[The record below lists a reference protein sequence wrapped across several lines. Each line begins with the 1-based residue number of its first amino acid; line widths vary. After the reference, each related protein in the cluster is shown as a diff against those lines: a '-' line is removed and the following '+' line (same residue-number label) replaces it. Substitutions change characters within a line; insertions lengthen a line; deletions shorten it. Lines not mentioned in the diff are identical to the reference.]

1 MQLSE
6 EIRRIQQIIGIKLIN
21 EQTQACPT
29 LDEILKGE
37 IDNVDMPKYEY
48 FKRGVIKDIAKSGW
62 GPGTNV
68 KAAIKLL
75 ENNIKNLDDLI
86 SFSNAWRDYIKEVTD
101 TANNGLPLDVLWS
114 WRNDLFNWMFN
125 YETFAAYI
133 KGEDEGNDIMSEMD
147 PIWNGWIIESCSKTY
162 ENTELEQ
169 DKYYIEYFNL
179 NVINISQYSHEKFVQ
194 KYDLN
199 TVGPNLQ
206 KGQVLGHGRFHWQI
220 GFQVKP
226 TPKYSM
232 QSIKIIDNYK
242 KTELF
247 NKSDFPVELGK
258 EYSDWFVYIQL
269 GDFAKPWINCKI
281 EFNDG
286 VTKEFTYGEITFNAE
301 VVTTT
306 TTKEINTKGNLV
318 QNGRRIQIKQGV
330 DKIKSIQVYTLDGK
344 VVSTSTDLD
353 FFLPNQSGTYFIVIN
368 YVDKKKKQSLVK
380 VLYTTKKTSISSQEI
395 N

>member
-6 EIRRIQQIIGIKLIN
+6 EIRRIRQIIGIKLIN
-21 EQTQACPT
+21 EQTQPCPT

-48 FKRGVIKDIAKSGW
+48 FKSSVIKDIAESGW
-62 GPGTNV
+62 GPGTSE

-75 ENNIKNLDDLI
+75 TDNIKNLDDLI
-86 SFSNAWRDYIKEVTD
+86 SFSNAWEGYISDNTKSTGWFGWE
-101 TANNGLPLDVLWS
+101 
-114 WRNDLFNWMFN
+114 NDLFNWVFN

-133 KGEDEGNDIMSEMD
+133 KGEDDGNDIMSEME
-147 PIWNGWIIESCSKTY
+147 PIWNGWISESCSKTY

-179 NVINISQYSHEKFVQ
+179 NVTQVKKYSKEQLVKI
-194 KYDLN
+194 YDLN
-199 TVGPNLQ
+199 TIETE
-206 KGQVLGHGRFHWQI
+206 LGKDHGRFVWEI
-220 GFQVKP
+220 GFKVKP

-232 QSIKIIDNYK
+232 QSIKIIDNYTK
-242 KTELF
+242 NELL
-247 NKSDFPVELGK
+247 NNSYLPVALGK
-258 EYSDWFVYIQL
+258 EYSDFFVYIQL
-269 GDFAKPWINCKI
+269 GDFVKPWINCKI
-281 EFNDG
+281 EFNNG
-286 VTKEFTYGEITFNAE
+286 ETKEFTYGEITFNPE

-318 QNGRRIQIKQGV
+318 QNGRRIQITQGT

-344 VVSTSTDLD
+344 LLSTSTDLD
-353 FFLPNQSGTYFIVIN
+353 FFLPNQVGTYFILIN

-380 VLYTTKKTSISSQEI
+380 VLYTAKKTSIASQEI

>member
-6 EIRRIQQIIGIKLIN
+6 EIRRIQQIIGVKLIN
-21 EQTQACPT
+21 EQTQSCPT

-37 IDNVDMPKYEY
+37 IDNVDISKYEY
-48 FKRGVIKDIAKSGW
+48 FKSGVIKDIAKSGW
-62 GPGTNV
+62 GPGTSEDES
-68 KAAIKLL
+68 IKLL
-75 ENNIKNLDDLI
+75 KDNIKNLDDLI
-86 SFSNAWRDYIKEVTD
+86 SFSNAWEGYISDNTKSTGWFGWE
-101 TANNGLPLDVLWS
+101 
-114 WRNDLFNWMFN
+114 NDLFNWVFN

-133 KGEDEGNDIMSEMD
+133 KEEDDGNDIMSEME
-147 PIWNGWIIESCSKTY
+147 PIWNGWITESCSKTY

-179 NVINISQYSHEKFVQ
+179 NVINIFQYSHEKLVQ
-194 KYDLN
+194 TYDLN
-199 TVGPNLQ
+199 KVGPELQ
-206 KGQVLGHGRFHWQI
+206 QGKVLGHGRFHWQI
-220 GFQVKP
+220 GFKVKP

-232 QSIKIIDNYK
+232 QSIKIIDNYTK
-242 KTELF
+242 NELF
-247 NKSDFPVELGK
+247 NCSELCNLPVALGK
-258 EYSDWFVYIQL
+258 EYSNWFIYIQL

-281 EFNDG
+281 EFNNG
-286 VTKEFTYGEITFNAE
+286 ETKEFTYGEITFNAE

-318 QNGRRIQIKQGV
+318 QNGRRIQIKQGT

-380 VLYTTKKTSISSQEI
+380 VLYTSKKTSIASQEI

>member
-6 EIRRIQQIIGIKLIN
+6 EIRRIRQIIGIKLIN
-21 EQTQACPT
+21 EQTQPCPT

-48 FKRGVIKDIAKSGW
+48 FKSSVIKDIAESGW
-62 GPGTNV
+62 GPGTSE

-75 ENNIKNLDDLI
+75 TDNIKNLDDLI
-86 SFSNAWRDYIKEVTD
+86 SFSNAWEGYISDNTKSTGWFGWE
-101 TANNGLPLDVLWS
+101 
-114 WRNDLFNWMFN
+114 NDLFNWVFN

-133 KGEDEGNDIMSEMD
+133 KGEDDGNDIMSEME
-147 PIWNGWIIESCSKTY
+147 PIWNGWISESCSKTY

-179 NVINISQYSHEKFVQ
+179 NVTQVKKYSKEQLVKI
-194 KYDLN
+194 YDLN
-199 TVGPNLQ
+199 TIETE
-206 KGQVLGHGRFHWQI
+206 LGKDHGRFVWEI
-220 GFQVKP
+220 GFKVKP

-232 QSIKIIDNYK
+232 QSIKIIDNYTK
-242 KTELF
+242 NELL
-247 NKSDFPVELGK
+247 NNSYLPVALGK
-258 EYSDWFVYIQL
+258 EYSDFFVYIQL
-269 GDFAKPWINCKI
+269 GDFVKPWINCKI
-281 EFNDG
+281 EFNNG
-286 VTKEFTYGEITFNAE
+286 ETKEFTYGEITFNAE

-318 QNGRRIQIKQGV
+318 QNGRRIQITQGT

-344 VVSTSTDLD
+344 LLSTSTDLD
-353 FFLPNQSGTYFIVIN
+353 FFLPNQVGTYFIVIN

-380 VLYTTKKTSISSQEI
+380 VLYTAKKTSIASQEI

>member
-6 EIRRIQQIIGIKLIN
+6 EIRRIRQIIGIKLIN
-21 EQTQACPT
+21 EQTQPCPT

-48 FKRGVIKDIAKSGW
+48 FKSSVIKDIAESGW
-62 GPGTNV
+62 GPGTSE

-75 ENNIKNLDDLI
+75 TDNIKNLDDLI
-86 SFSNAWRDYIKEVTD
+86 SFSNAWEGYISDNTKSTGWFGWE
-101 TANNGLPLDVLWS
+101 
-114 WRNDLFNWMFN
+114 NDLFNWVFN

-133 KGEDEGNDIMSEMD
+133 KGEDDGNDIMSEME
-147 PIWNGWIIESCSKTY
+147 PIWNGWISESCSKTY

-179 NVINISQYSHEKFVQ
+179 NVTQVKKYSKEQLVKI
-194 KYDLN
+194 YDLN
-199 TVGPNLQ
+199 TIETE
-206 KGQVLGHGRFHWQI
+206 LGKDHGRFVWEI
-220 GFQVKP
+220 GFKVKP

-232 QSIKIIDNYK
+232 QSIKIIDNYTK
-242 KTELF
+242 NELL
-247 NKSDFPVELGK
+247 NNSYLPVALGK
-258 EYSDWFVYIQL
+258 EYSDFFVYIQL
-269 GDFAKPWINCKI
+269 GDFVKPWINCKI
-281 EFNDG
+281 EFNNG
-286 VTKEFTYGEITFNAE
+286 ETKEFTYGEITFNAE

-318 QNGRRIQIKQGV
+318 QNGRRIQITQGT

-344 VVSTSTDLD
+344 LLSTSTDLD
-353 FFLPNQSGTYFIVIN
+353 FFLPNQVGTYFILIN

-380 VLYTTKKTSISSQEI
+380 VLYTAKKTSIASQEI

>member
-1 MQLSE
+1 M
-6 EIRRIQQIIGIKLIN
+6 
-21 EQTQACPT
+21 A
-29 LDEILKGE
+29 
-37 IDNVDMPKYEY
+37 
-48 FKRGVIKDIAKSGW
+48 
-62 GPGTNV
+62 
-68 KAAIKLL
+68 
-75 ENNIKNLDDLI
+75 
-86 SFSNAWRDYIKEVTD
+86 
-101 TANNGLPLDVLWS
+101 
-114 WRNDLFNWMFN
+114 
-125 YETFAAYI
+125 
-133 KGEDEGNDIMSEMD
+133 
-147 PIWNGWIIESCSKTY
+147 
-162 ENTELEQ
+162 
-169 DKYYIEYFNL
+169 
-179 NVINISQYSHEKFVQ
+179 
-194 KYDLN
+194 
-199 TVGPNLQ
+199 
-206 KGQVLGHGRFHWQI
+206 
-220 GFQVKP
+220 
-226 TPKYSM
+226 
-232 QSIKIIDNYK
+232 
-242 KTELF
+242 
-247 NKSDFPVELGK
+247 
-258 EYSDWFVYIQL
+258 DWFVYIQL